1 MQKKLLKFIIR
12 SCFFLKVVV
21 EYKGIIMWC
30 NICTTIGEVNVLPNI
45 KSAKKRVKVTESKTL
60 QNQMFKTGFKTTLK
74 KFEKAVEAGD
84 KAVAETC
91 YKDAVSKIDK
101 AVAKGALHVNA
112 GARKKSQFTV
122 KLNAM
127 K

>member
-30 NICTTIGEVNVLPNI
+30 SICTTIGEVNVLPNI

-74 KFEKAVEAGD
+74 KIEKAVEAGD

>member
-1 MQKKLLKFIIR
+1 MDVEAVFNGFAGNEAGNFV
-12 SCFFLKVVV
+12 FFAVFLVKTFNRFL
-21 EYKGIIMWC
+21 G
-30 NICTTIGEVNVLPNI
+30 
-45 KSAKKRVKVTESKTL
+45 KVTESKTL

-84 KAVAETC
+84 KAVAEGC